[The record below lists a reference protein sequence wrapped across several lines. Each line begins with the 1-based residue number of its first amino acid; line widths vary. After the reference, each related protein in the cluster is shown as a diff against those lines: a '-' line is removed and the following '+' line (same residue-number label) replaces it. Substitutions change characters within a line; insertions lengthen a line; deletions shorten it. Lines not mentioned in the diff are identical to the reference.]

1 MTDIND
7 LKNERMNKLIELV
20 SLYDQFGYLP
30 CDKEL
35 DKIDELDL
43 QILALG
49 KNEGMWRDK

>member
-7 LKNERMNKLIELV
+7 LKTERMNKLIELV

-49 KNEGMWRDK
+49 KNEGMWRDE